1 MTDGILAD
9 GADILAAV
17 AAKADA
23 LRDALAAKVD
33 RNLSGDVL
41 HARSGALRASIS
53 SAITAG
59 DDAVAITIESTGV
72 AYAAIQEYGG
82 RTAAHDIV
90 AVKARALHLADG
102 GFARS
107 VHHPGSTIP
116 SRSYLRSALEDLRS
130 ELEDGVKAAVLE
142 ALGVT

>member
-1 MTDGILAD
+1 MIA
-9 GADILAAV
+9 GADVIAAV
-17 AAKADA
+17 VAKADA
-23 LRDALAAKVD
+23 LRDLLAAKVD

-41 HARSGALRASIS
+41 HTRSGALRASIHAAVAS
-53 SAITAG
+53 G
-59 DDAVAITIESTGV
+59 DDAVSITLESTGV

-90 AVKARALHLADG
+90 AVKAQALRLADG

-116 SRSYLRSALEDLRS
+116 ARSYLRSALEDLRS
-130 ELEDGVKAAVLE
+130 ELEDGVKAAVAE
-142 ALGVT
+142 ALGAT